1 MTRNAAGKNP
11 AKTTGKA
18 QSPATSELSCEV
30 CGQMPEPT
38 KARLTLANVAVMLP
52 IELLVHAAVV
62 ETHLPYVAKVLVLTL
77 TATILVIWVAEPSA
91 ARMLRG
97 WLHAPALR
105 HRKRLGAAPALW
117 RARTVL
123 KDKPGSLQ
131 KLTQALAGL
140 NTNILSIHVHPVAGG
155 VLDEFVLSAPGEV
168 REAELLRA
176 LRAGGGADPH
186 VWPTT
191 ALAMADGQTG
201 ALSLAARIAASPE
214 ELPLAVAEL
223 LRARIVPADR
233 PPATPRPPSARGDGT
248 VLKIP
253 TAWHGP
259 ITFLRPGEPFTPP
272 NPPARTVWPNSP
284 RSWRTGRPW
293 GTAGLQDVI
302 RFLSG
307 RTPASAARR
316 RGRPGRRLGAVVRVP
331 NRRRGGTPAACHRES
346 QIHCGVDG
354 GERAADGLGHLLER
368 AACGAA
374 PPFHAVLLGV
384 AAVDPVEHGQLGTRG
399 PRGADHHRFHVQ
411 DGLLR
416 RREKPVHEEV
426 VGDQVRELRKA
437 LMALLGEAIGAR
449 RPEPAAGGRQP
460 QPVR

>member
-1 MTRNAAGKNP
+1 M
-11 AKTTGKA
+11 
-18 QSPATSELSCEV
+18 

-38 KARLTLANVAVMLP
+38 KTRLTLANIAVMLP

-62 ETHLPYVAKVLVLTL
+62 GTHLPYVAKVLVLTM

-105 HRKRLGAAPALW
+105 HRKRLVAAPALW

-140 NTNILSIHVHPVAGG
+140 DTNILSIHVHPVAGG

-168 REAELLRA
+168 READLLRA

-223 LRARIVPADR
+223 LRARIITGQASGSAE
-233 PPATPRPPSARGDGT
+233 ATPANGT

-259 ITFLRPGEPFTPP
+259 ITFFRPGEPFTPAESARAHRLAELAEILAHRPASPP
-272 NPPARTVWPNSP
+272 NPH
-284 RSWRTGRPW
+284 
-293 GTAGLQDVI
+293 
-302 RFLSG
+302 
-307 RTPASAARR
+307 
-316 RGRPGRRLGAVVRVP
+316 
-331 NRRRGGTPAACHRES
+331 PAA
-346 QIHCGVDG
+346 
-354 GERAADGLGHLLER
+354 
-368 AACGAA
+368 
-374 PPFHAVLLGV
+374 
-384 AAVDPVEHGQLGTRG
+384 
-399 PRGADHHRFHVQ
+399 
-411 DGLLR
+411 
-416 RREKPVHEEV
+416 
-426 VGDQVRELRKA
+426 
-437 LMALLGEAIGAR
+437 EAIPRKLTTEDWNGA
-449 RPEPAAGGRQP
+449 GRLP
-460 QPVR
+460 GPGLH